1 MFENSGGG
9 ENEPGR
15 KFRIKVSQEI
25 VQICQS
31 LPRNDV
37 RSHKLS
43 PNDLVISRM
52 LAFATQQ
59 FTCRALRLQI
69 LDSSWPAW
77 TNLSYC
83 LVMVAVWN
91 DFRIDHTKSSFSP
104 IILFFRGFTA
114 FDPDFVHPKKRMGAS
129 RAHVT
134 LALLSVFVLA
144 VVDGVPSISHRS
156 NNVRNAADKLQIT
169 PHWLSLRR
177 ESPQTSL
184 NRKCCRRSLDWLE
197 SVIRVSFLCV
207 TVGNWFLHVFA
218 EQRGDLAKYE
228 RNGGQSR
235 NFEEIYSMWTQ
246 PKPKPK
252 PEPEPEPEPVELF
265 YFTSQGSTHT
275 ENLSYVTI
283 TLFLRTEFYRQ
294 IYKIIT
300 QHTVD

>member
-1 MFENSGGG
+1 
-9 ENEPGR
+9 
-15 KFRIKVSQEI
+15 
-25 VQICQS
+25 
-31 LPRNDV
+31 
-37 RSHKLS
+37 
-43 PNDLVISRM
+43 
-52 LAFATQQ
+52 
-59 FTCRALRLQI
+59 
-69 LDSSWPAW
+69 
-77 TNLSYC
+77 
-83 LVMVAVWN
+83 
-91 DFRIDHTKSSFSP
+91 
-104 IILFFRGFTA
+104 
-114 FDPDFVHPKKRMGAS
+114 MGAS

-265 YFTSQGSTHT
+265 YFTSQGRTHT
-275 ENLSYVTI
+275 ENCLTWQLHCFFKLNFTVKFMKPLHSKQLISAVRNLNWRSPFCRQQSRRHRNTGKRHHRQQKYSIPHQYDSEYQGQSRCRKLTI
-283 TLFLRTEFYRQ
+283 LKFLDQVRRGISRGFGSFRNVFSEKKLYAMQKSSMSSHRYPFGQ
-294 IYKIIT
+294 
-300 QHTVD
+300 